1 MTDQIKTTNSQF
13 SPDWVSPPGDT
24 ILDLIEEREWTQAEL
39 ADRLGYSTKHVSL
52 LINGK
57 VPLSED
63 AAVRLQTVLGA
74 SVGFWLKREAIYRE
88 RVAILEAK
96 ARHEA
101 MIPWLEKIPVKD
113 LMSIGALPKRR
124 VDKQSKPGIV
134 AELLAFFGVATP
146 EQWQGHYACMELAF
160 RRNRVEQSDIG
171 AISAWLRLGERI
183 AEKMDGPKYSS
194 EKFREVLPQIRML
207 TALTP
212 EEFAPRL
219 TKLFHEAGVVFV
231 VVPSIPRACVS
242 GVARWLNPNRPLIQV
257 SDYGKSND
265 RFWFTVFHEVAHI
278 LLHSKEKKTV
288 FLEDPDAEGP
298 GSLEEREADAWARNF
313 LVSDE
318 TASEL
323 PRLKTKSAVCDFA
336 QKLQVHPGVIVG
348 RLQHDSLIEK
358 TWMNELK
365 IRVEQKHFSNSQW

>member
-1 MTDQIKTTNSQF
+1 MTDQTTPTKTHF

-39 ADRLGYSTKHVSL
+39 AERLGYSTKHVSQ

-88 RVAILEAK
+88 RVATLEAS

-101 MIPWLEKIPVKD
+101 MIPWLEKIPVKE
-113 LMSIGALPKRR
+113 LMSIGALSKRR
-124 VDKQSKPGIV
+124 IDKQSKPSIV
-134 AELLAFFGVATP
+134 GELLGFFGVATP
-146 EQWQGHYACMELAF
+146 EQWQNHYARMELSF
-160 RRNRVEQSDIG
+160 RRNRVDQSDIG
-171 AISAWLRLGERI
+171 AISAWLRLGERL

-194 EKFREVLPQIRML
+194 EKLLEILPQIR
-207 TALTP
+207 ALTTLSP
-212 EEFAPRL
+212 EEFAPRIK
-219 TKLFHEAGVVFV
+219 KLFHEAGVVFV
-231 VVPSIPRACVS
+231 VVPSLPRACVS

-265 RFWFTVFHEVAHI
+265 RFWFSVFHEVAHI
-278 LLHSKEKKTV
+278 LLHNKEKKTV
-288 FLEDPDAEGP
+288 FLENPDSVEPSAI
-298 GSLEEREADAWARNF
+298 EEREADEWASNF
-313 LVSDE
+313 LISNE
-318 TASEL
+318 NFLEL
-323 PRLKTKSAVCDFA
+323 QQLKTKSAVCTFA
-336 QKLQVHPGVIVG
+336 ERLQLHPGLVVG
-348 RLQHDSLIEK
+348 RLQHEKIIDK

-365 IRVEQKHFSNSQW
+365 MRVEQKHFSGI

>member
-1 MTDQIKTTNSQF
+1 MTDQIKITTSQF

-39 ADRLGYSTKHVSL
+39 AERLGYSTKHVSQ

-57 VPLSED
+57 VPLTED
-63 AAVRLQTVLGA
+63 AAVKLQTVLGA

-88 RVAILEAK
+88 RVATLEAA

-101 MIPWLEKIPVKD
+101 MIPWLEKIPVKE
-113 LMSIGALPKRR
+113 LMNIGALPKRR
-124 VDKQSKPGIV
+124 IDKQSKPSIV
-134 AELLAFFGVATP
+134 GELLAFFGVAAP
-146 EQWQGHYACMELAF
+146 EQWQSHYACMELSF
-160 RRNRVEQSDIG
+160 RRNRVDQSDIG
-171 AISAWLRLGERI
+171 AISAWLRLGERL

-194 EKFREVLPQIRML
+194 EKLRDVLPQIRAL
-207 TALTP
+207 TTFTP

-219 TKLFHEAGVVFV
+219 KKLFHEAGVVFV

-265 RFWFTVFHEVAHI
+265 RFWFSVFHEVAHI

-288 FLEDPDAEGP
+288 FLEDPDAVGP
-298 GSLEEREADAWARNF
+298 GSLEEREADEWASNF
-313 LVSDE
+313 LISNE
-318 TASEL
+318 NASEL
-323 PRLKTKSAVCDFA
+323 PKLKTKSAVCAFA
-336 QKLQVHPGVIVG
+336 ERLQLHPGVIVG
-348 RLQHDSLIEK
+348 RLQHDNLIEK

-365 IRVEQKHFSNSQW
+365 MRVEQKHFSTIQ

>member
-1 MTDQIKTTNSQF
+1 MTDQTTSTKIPF

-39 ADRLGYSTKHVSL
+39 AERLGYSTKHVSQ

-74 SVGFWLKREAIYRE
+74 SVGFWLKREALYRE
-88 RVAILEAK
+88 RVATLEAS

-101 MIPWLEKIPVKD
+101 MVPWLEKIPVKE

-124 VDKQSKPGIV
+124 IDKQSKPSIV
-134 AELLAFFGVATP
+134 GELLAFFGVATP
-146 EQWQGHYACMELAF
+146 EQWQSHYARMELSF
-160 RRNRVEQSDIG
+160 RRNRLEQSDIG
-171 AISAWLRLGERI
+171 AISAWLRLGERL

-194 EKFREVLPQIRML
+194 EKLLEILPQIRAL
-207 TALTP
+207 TTLTP
-212 EEFAPRL
+212 EEFAPRIK
-219 TKLFHEAGVVFV
+219 KLFHEAGVVFV
-231 VVPSIPRACVS
+231 VVPSLPRACVS

-265 RFWFTVFHEVAHI
+265 RFWFSVFHEVAHI

-288 FLEDPDAEGP
+288 FLENPDSVEPAAI
-298 GSLEEREADAWARNF
+298 EEREADEWASNF
-313 LVSDE
+313 LISNQNF
-318 TASEL
+318 SEL
-323 PRLKTKSAVCDFA
+323 QKLKTKSAVCAFA
-336 QKLQVHPGVIVG
+336 EKLQIHPGLIVG
-348 RLQHDSLIEK
+348 RLQHEKIIEK

-365 IRVEQKHFSNSQW
+365 MRVEQKHFSTT